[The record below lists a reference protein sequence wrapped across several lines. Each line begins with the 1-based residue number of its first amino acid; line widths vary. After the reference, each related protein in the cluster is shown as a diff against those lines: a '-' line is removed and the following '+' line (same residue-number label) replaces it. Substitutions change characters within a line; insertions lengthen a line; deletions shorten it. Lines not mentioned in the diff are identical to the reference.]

1 MFLFKRRGI
10 YYLEYF
16 DELENRKKRI
26 STKSRLKPD
35 ALKFLT
41 NFKNK
46 LSDNNK
52 VKFITL
58 KEFEDEYCKYIER
71 TRSRSYLADVKTT
84 FKTLLAITEDMPLAK
99 LNHRTLEKILIDIY
113 NKTKYGAKHH
123 YNNLRSALN
132 KAINWGYLTEN
143 PLNKVKLPKIPH
155 SFPAFIT
162 KDELDKI
169 IKNTPNDDL
178 KDFYLM
184 SFHTAMRR
192 DEIRLLKWSSINLN
206 DRIITVTNNE
216 TFITKSKKERI
227 VPINDTLLIM
237 LKNRLPKV
245 VNINNDEFVFHKLPG
260 IPYHQDYV
268 TKQFKKVV
276 RGLGMSEKIRLHSL
290 RHSAA
295 SNMVQSNVSLYVVK
309 EILGHQDL
317 STTQIY
323 AHLQKENL
331 AQAVK
336 VLDQAM

>member
-41 NFKNK
+41 DFKIK
-46 LSDNNK
+46 LNDKGK
-52 VKFITL
+52 VKFISL
-58 KEFEDEYCKYIER
+58 KEFEAEYCKYIER
-71 TRSRSYLADVKTT
+71 TRSCSYLADVKTT
-84 FKTLLAITEDMPLAK
+84 FKTLIALTDDIPLAK
-99 LNHRTLEKILIDIY
+99 LSPRLLEKILIDIY

-123 YNNLRSALN
+123 YNNLRSAFN

-143 PLNKVKLPKIPH
+143 PLSKVRLPKIPH

-178 KDFYLM
+178 KDFFLM
-184 SFHTAMRR
+184 SFHTGMRR
-192 DEIRLLKWSSINLN
+192 DEIRLLKWSSINLKE
-206 DRIITVTNNE
+206 RIITVTNNE

-237 LKNRLPKV
+237 LRNRLPKV
-245 VNINNDEFVFHKLPG
+245 VNLDNNEFVFHKLSG
-260 IPYHQDYV
+260 IPYHQDYI

-276 RGLGMSEKIRLHSL
+276 RKLEMSEKIRLHSL

-295 SNMVQSNVSLYVVK
+295 SAMAQNGISLYVIK

-317 STTQIY
+317 AKTQIY
-323 AHLQKENL
+323 SHLQQENL
-331 AQAVK
+331 TQAVK
-336 VLDQAM
+336 VLDQAV